1 MTQASVYEQ
10 YMLELINSARL
21 KAGVQPLAFDDSL
34 NTAAEN
40 HSEWM
45 IDTERFSHTGI
56 NGTNAGARM
65 KDAGY
70 VFSGSWSWGENIAWM
85 STRNP
90 TGWADEVLKLHTNL
104 MNSSGHRANIL
115 NNNFKEIGIGFE
127 VGQFKGFNSAVVTE
141 NFAKTAGPSFLT
153 GVAFNDLDQDRFY
166 DINEG
171 LANITVTARNNS
183 TGATKT
189 TKTGS
194 AGGYQIELAN
204 GNYTVDFGG
213 HVSQVTI
220 NNRNVK
226 LDDISVPV
234 QIVGSLSIETD
245 LYIY

>member
-1 MTQASVYEQ
+1 
-10 YMLELINSARL
+10 
-21 KAGVQPLAFDDSL
+21 
-34 NTAAEN
+34 
-40 HSEWM
+40 
-45 IDTERFSHTGI
+45 
-56 NGTNAGARM
+56 
-65 KDAGY
+65 
-70 VFSGSWSWGENIAWM
+70 
-85 STRNP
+85 
-90 TGWADEVLKLHTNL
+90 